1 MYVGVFVYLLQI
13 AFISVVFDV
22 RLIHVH
28 VNWKF
33 SQDKLLVL
41 LNLYNVSINK
51 VVLIVICCS
60 KMYCKVNYSSQRS
73 ISSIELVWSV
83 KLLGLPLKLLT
94 CVETASQLWT
104 TAYKT
109 SLLKSNRWCWT
120 FFVAYFRALGT
131 RVTGQVARSHVARK
145 PESKPEKTARNLSR
159 VARNFS
165 NSSLHWSAKV
175 FIALLETKKK
185 FLKLTK
191 CSWVRNESYQTNNAS
206 FFARNGE
213 RSLCC

>member
-1 MYVGVFVYLLQI
+1 MYMWK
-13 AFISVVFDV
+13 S
-22 RLIHVH
+22 
-28 VNWKF
+28 WKF

-51 VVLIVICCS
+51 IVLIVICCS
-60 KMYCKVNYSSQRS
+60 KMYCKANYSSQRS

-83 KLLGLPLKLLT
+83 RLLGLPLKLLT

-131 RVTGQVARSHVARK
+131 RVTGQVARSHVAR
-145 PESKPEKTARNLSR
+145 NLSR

-175 FIALLETKKK
+175 FFALLETKKNI
-185 FLKLTK
+185 LKLTK
-191 CSWVRNESYQTNNAS
+191 CPWVRKESYQTNNAS
-206 FFARNGE
+206 FFVRNGE